1 MAVYLPNVNF
11 DAQPKHAKMSKN
23 GTIQAFF
30 NARHA
35 GDTFAGLNSSIEGK
49 VSDRVIA
56 GLPEFLTAAGR
67 DYYIAKS
74 PAFQR
79 FAGPDGPA
87 FAEVAGQFHLTRS
100 SDDRV
105 VSPHTVTDS
114 YAPLSLVD
122 MADELQPWCDAGWCS
137 PDGVYSARN
146 ESLEILS
153 LRLDAAGEL
162 PAGEKFSHY
171 VIFQNSHATGGTAKG
186 KIISFRIVCAN
197 TFAAAVSANA
207 DFSITHRVAMGDAE
221 AQKAIMS
228 SRARDAVRAWDQ
240 VREHIADLAKRIEVF
255 SAKNLSVAEAKTATD
270 KLLGIAS
277 EEKASAQSKNKR
289 DAIMQG
295 FARPQAGTNGRTVWD
310 WINGVTYANSSPL
323 APSNVKS
330 KVSAVDRI
338 VRNIDTNGTGLKF
351 ERAAQE
357 LALEL
362 VGV

>member
-1 MAVYLPNVNF
+1 
-11 DAQPKHAKMSKN
+11 MSKN

-49 VSDRVIA
+49 VSDRVIS
-56 GLPEFLTAAGR
+56 GLPEFLKEAGR

-79 FAGPDGPA
+79 FKLGDA
-87 FAEVAGQFHLTRS
+87 FDFAQVEGQYHLTRS

-146 ESLEILS
+146 ESLEVLS

-171 VIFQNSHATGGTAKG
+171 IVFQNSHATGGTAKG

-197 TFAAAVSANA
+197 TFAAAVSANS
-207 DFSITHRVAMGDAE
+207 DFAITHRVAVGDADT
-221 AQKAIMS
+221 QKAVMA
-228 SRARDAVRAWDQ
+228 SRARDAVTAWERA
-240 VREHIADLAKRIEVF
+240 REHISELAKRIEVF
-255 SAKNLSVAEAKTATD
+255 SNKNLSVAEATSATN
-270 KLLGIAS
+270 KLLGIAR
-277 EEKASAQSKNKR
+277 EDDASSQAKNKR

-323 APSNVKS
+323 APANVKS

-362 VGV
+362 VG